1 MAIILYDGTFAGFM
15 TTIFECYAQKL
26 EPTNICKED
35 SFQESLF
42 SEHIQIVTDL
52 EKSQRVWNGL
62 QQKLHPRNRE
72 LPVLTFLSEE
82 DGIEMRLY
90 RFIKRVFNSRQR
102 IDTDYADPDVLT
114 LKKIERVVMR
124 ESMRILQFVRFQQTI
139 DDIYFAPIEPQFD
152 VLPYTLKHFKNRFAD
167 QKWLIYDV
175 KRDYGFFYD
184 LDQVTEMTLNEK
196 NFSIHDGKLAD
207 NITQEDEATY
217 QSLWKSYFKHIN
229 IEERKNLKLQRQHM
243 PHRYWKFLT
252 EKN

>member
-1 MAIILYDGTFAGFM
+1 MLYEVIT
-15 TTIFECYAQKL
+15 
-26 EPTNICKED
+26 
-35 SFQESLF
+35 
-42 SEHIQIVTDL
+42 
-52 EKSQRVWNGL
+52 
-62 QQKLHPRNRE
+62 
-72 LPVLTFLSEE
+72 
-82 DGIEMRLY
+82 
-90 RFIKRVFNSRQR
+90 
-102 IDTDYADPDVLT
+102 
-114 LKKIERVVMR
+114 
-124 ESMRILQFVRFQQTI
+124 QQTI

-207 NITQEDEATY
+207 NLTQEDEATY